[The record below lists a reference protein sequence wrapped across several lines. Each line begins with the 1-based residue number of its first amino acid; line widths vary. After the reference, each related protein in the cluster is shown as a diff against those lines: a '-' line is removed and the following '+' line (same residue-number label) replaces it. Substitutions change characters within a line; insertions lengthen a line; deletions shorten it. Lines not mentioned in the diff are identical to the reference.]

1 MSNET
6 DFNKVAQTVAQN
18 VQQISNNGNVVI
30 VVAIGL
36 LIWNCFLHDSQPNA
50 AHGQS
55 TGHHPGQWK
64 SSKPAVS
71 CFRKE

>member
-1 MSNET
+1 MSYQNYRSTDLQSNMSNET

-36 LIWNCFLHDSQPNA
+36 LI
-50 AHGQS
+50 
-55 TGHHPGQWK
+55 
-64 SSKPAVS
+64 
-71 CFRKE
+71 